1 MTVIIAEIGN
11 THEGSIFLA
20 KKMMESA
27 ARCGADIIK
36 FQTHIFD
43 SESLDNALT
52 PYYFSEESRKSYLNR
67 TSFKLEELIELK
79 KHCEENLGKI
89 FMSSS
94 FSIDAINLLEKID
107 VKYHKVPSGEV
118 NNLPFLIR
126 LAETNKPI
134 ILSSGMSY
142 LYELDKAVETLKEN
156 GCPKIILLQCTSAYP
171 SPPEKSGL
179 RYIREFKERYN
190 LEIGLSDHTL
200 GNEIAFASVAL
211 GAKYIEKHF
220 TLSKEM
226 YGSDAHLSSE
236 PKEFKALVDGIRI
249 IDKAVSSNIDKD
261 EITKSL
267 NNMKETFEKYIVTK
281 IDLKKDTIIKEEYLD
296 YKKSSEEGI
305 LAYNYKEIL
314 GKKLKTDILKNNLI
328 KKNNLV

>member
-27 ARCGADIIK
+27 VRCGADIIK
-36 FQTHIFD
+36 FQTHIFN

-52 PYYFSEESRKSYLNR
+52 PYYFSEESRKSYLTR
-67 TSFKLEELIELK
+67 TSFTLDELK
-79 KHCEENLGKI
+79 ELKRHCEEKLGKI

-94 FSIDAINLLEKID
+94 FSIDAINLLEKIN

-118 NNLPFLIR
+118 NNIPFLIK
-126 LAETNKPI
+126 LAETKKTI

-142 LYELDKAVETLKEN
+142 ISELDKAVETLKEN

-171 SPPEKSGL
+171 CTPELSGL

-211 GAKYIEKHF
+211 GATYVEKHF

-236 PKEFKALVDGIRI
+236 PSEFKAMVEGIRK
-249 IDKAVSSNIDKD
+249 IDRALNSNYEKD
-261 EITKSL
+261 DITKSL
-267 NNMKETFEKYIVTK
+267 DNMKETFEKYIVTK
-281 IDLKKDTIIKEEYLD
+281 IDLKKNTIIKEEHLD
-296 YKKSSEEGI
+296 YKKSSEPGI
-305 LAYNYKEIL
+305 LAFNYKDIL
-314 GKKLKTDILKNNLI
+314 GKKLNIDVSKNNLI
-328 KKNNLV
+328 KKNHLV